1 MLSIRMFHLLALG
14 LCLIMIA
21 KYMQFMQVSVRG
33 LDRLLAR
40 RFFDVDGLTTEIRAR
55 VECSH
60 DAALGRHPSRGRVG
74 RNVYLWLC
82 HRLRQVAGLD
92 SGAD

>member
-1 MLSIRMFHLLALG
+1 MLSIRIFHLLALG
-14 LCLIMIA
+14 LCLILIA
-21 KYMQFMQVSVRG
+21 KYMQLMQVSVRG
-33 LDRLLAR
+33 LDHLLAR
-40 RFFDVDGLTTEIRAR
+40 RFFDVDGLTTEIRAW
-55 VECSH
+55 VERPH
-60 DAALGRHPSRGRVG
+60 DAAPGQHPLRGRVG

>member
-14 LCLIMIA
+14 LCLILIA
-21 KYMQFMQVSVRG
+21 KYMQLMRVSVRG

-60 DAALGRHPSRGRVG
+60 DAALGRHPLRGCVG

-92 SGAD
+92 PGAD

>member
-1 MLSIRMFHLLALG
+1 MFHLLALG
-14 LCLIMIA
+14 FCLILIA
-21 KYMQFMQVSVRG
+21 KYMWLMQASVRG

-60 DAALGRHPSRGRVG
+60 DAALGWHPLRGCVS

-92 SGAD
+92 SRAD